1 MAIQNSLIPKKSALK
16 IVSHRAVETAALTE
30 LRCAD
35 PDAAAV
41 TQFVDLVEEIHDIEP
56 DLKIT
61 QLGNLQV
68 PLERQIDCSVIRN
81 AFGVGKATAK
91 SASIKEITRDFPVV

>member
-16 IVSHRAVETAALTE
+16 IVSHRAVEAAALTE

-91 SASIKEITRDFPVV
+91 SASIKEITR